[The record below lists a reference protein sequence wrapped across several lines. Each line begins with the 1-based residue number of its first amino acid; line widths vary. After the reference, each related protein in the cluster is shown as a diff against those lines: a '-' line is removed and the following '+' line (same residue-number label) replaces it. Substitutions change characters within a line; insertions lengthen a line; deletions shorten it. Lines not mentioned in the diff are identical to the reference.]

1 MAKFSASIPEADK
14 EKEDDDD
21 DLRQLLELDE
31 EDSSVEFVENESPNI
46 VKPQSAEDL
55 EAIGKKLLGGQPITS

>member
-1 MAKFSASIPEADK
+1 
-14 EKEDDDD
+14 
-21 DLRQLLELDE
+21 LELDE

-46 VKPQSAEDL
+46 VKPQSGEDL